1 MVHAVNETT
10 VDPKDQL
17 SDMVH
22 EYDPVRRIVYAGTV
36 PDPPQKEMG
45 LEERERSL

>member
-1 MVHAVNETT
+1 M
-10 VDPKDQL
+10 DPKDQL

-36 PDPPQKEMG
+36 PDPPKKEMG